1 MSEKFS
7 ELFSKLIEELYRKK
21 ISYKK
26 TLKQMADGV
35 YTDNRLNHDPELCV
49 LIDLVVDRLAEF
61 PNLHQKYK
69 KYKKLVKKIPIDE
82 QARDRRLNTPD
93 MIAVRCILGHKENVI
108 LQNKELL
115 AEFKNVLT
123 INGISYK
130 KSMKRINAG
139 AYYDHPFD
147 DEYLHLLAEDIIQY
161 NEIEDKNADGVLDQL
176 NYILLCYGKLQ
187 QPSKTQAKRELEKTN
202 IYIFDLLDEIYE
214 AYDTPAELKEQIEY
228 RPFPLHLAKIS
239 KVHHLLKEVYDDE

>member
-1 MSEKFS
+1 MSAQFS

-35 YTDNRLNHDPELCV
+35 YTDNRNHDPELCE

-82 QARDRRLNTPD
+82 QARDQRLHTPD

-108 LQNKELL
+108 LQNKDLL

-176 NYILLCYGKLQ
+176 NYILLCHGKLQ

-202 IYIFDLLDEIYE
+202 IYIFDLLDEKYNRYT
-214 AYDTPAELKEQIEY
+214 ADELKEQIEY